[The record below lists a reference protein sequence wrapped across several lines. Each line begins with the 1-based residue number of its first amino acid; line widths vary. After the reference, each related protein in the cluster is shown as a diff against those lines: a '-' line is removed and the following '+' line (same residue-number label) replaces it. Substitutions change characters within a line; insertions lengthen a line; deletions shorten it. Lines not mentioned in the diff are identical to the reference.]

1 MTVKDLQQ
9 YLHSRAQLVERALEQ
24 YLPAD
29 DIVPEIL
36 HRSMRYSTLGG
47 GKRLR
52 GILALAAAEVAQ
64 GSGEAALPLAAALE
78 MIHAFS
84 LIHDDLPC
92 MDDDDWRRGKPSNH
106 KMFGEAI
113 ALLAGDALLTRAF
126 YLLTRLSLPDDAAV
140 VNIVAEVAQAVGSE
154 GLIGGQV
161 VDLQSEGK
169 NVDRA
174 TLEYIHRHKTGD
186 LITVALRTGAMV
198 GGAGKDLLA
207 SLTTYG
213 REMGLLFQIT
223 DDILDVEGDADKLG
237 KPVGSDA
244 TQGKATYPALF
255 GMERAKEAA
264 RGAAEGAVAA
274 LEGLGEDA
282 WPLRELAGY
291 ILHRD
296 R

>member
-1 MTVKDLQQ
+1 MKVKDLQQ
-9 YLHSRAQLVERALEQ
+9 YVRSRAQLIERALEE
-24 YLPAD
+24 YLPGD
-29 DIVPEIL
+29 DVVPEIL

-52 GILALAAAEVAQ
+52 GILALTAAEIAQ
-64 GSGEAALPLAAALE
+64 GSSDAALPLAAALE
-78 MIHAFS
+78 MIHSFS

-126 YLLTRLSLPDDAAV
+126 YLLTHLSLADDAAV
-140 VNIVAEVAQAVGSE
+140 VNIIAEVAQAVGSE

-169 NVDRA
+169 KVDRA
-174 TLEYIHRHKTGD
+174 TLEYIHCHKTGD

-198 GGAGKDLLA
+198 GGAGEELLA

-213 REMGLLFQIT
+213 RELGLLFQIT
-223 DDILDVEGDADKLG
+223 DDILDVEGDVDKLG

-244 TQGKATYPALF
+244 SHGKATYPALF
-255 GMERAKEAA
+255 GLEKAKEAA
-264 RGAAEGAVAA
+264 HGAAANALAA
-274 LEGLGEDA
+274 LAGLGEEA
-282 WPLRELAGY
+282 WPLRELVGY

>member
-1 MTVKDLQQ
+1 MKVKDLKQ
-9 YLHSRAQLVERALEQ
+9 YSQSRAQLIEKALEE
-24 YLPAD
+24 YLPGD
-29 DIVPEIL
+29 DVVPEIL

-52 GILALAAAEVAQ
+52 GILALAAAEMAG
-64 GSGEAALPLAAALE
+64 GSRDTALPLAAALE

-113 ALLAGDALLTRAF
+113 ALLAGDV
-126 YLLTRLSLPDDAAV
+126 V

-169 NVDRA
+169 QVDRA
-174 TLEYIHRHKTGD
+174 TLEYIHCHKTGD
-186 LITVALRTGAMV
+186 LIAVALRTGAMV
-198 GGAGKDLLA
+198 GGAGEELLA
-207 SLTTYG
+207 SLTAYG
-213 REMGLLFQIT
+213 RELGLLFQIT

-237 KPVGSDA
+237 KPVGSDVSH
-244 TQGKATYPALF
+244 GKATYPALF
-255 GMERAKEAA
+255 GMEKAKEAA
-264 RGAAEGAVAA
+264 QAAAANALAAVA
-274 LEGLGEDA
+274 GLGEEA
-282 WPLRELAGY
+282 WPLRELIDY

>member
-1 MTVKDLQQ
+1 MKVKDLKQ
-9 YLHSRAQLVERALEQ
+9 YSQSRAQLIEKALEE
-24 YLPAD
+24 YLPGD
-29 DIVPEIL
+29 DVVPEIL

-52 GILALAAAEVAQ
+52 GILALAAAEMAG
-64 GSGEAALPLAAALE
+64 GSRDTALPLAAALE

-126 YLLTRLSLPDDAAV
+126 YLLTRLALPGDVV

-169 NVDRA
+169 QVDRA
-174 TLEYIHRHKTGD
+174 TLEYIHCHKTGD
-186 LITVALRTGAMV
+186 LIAVALRTGAMV
-198 GGAGKDLLA
+198 GGAGEELLA
-207 SLTTYG
+207 SLTAYG
-213 REMGLLFQIT
+213 RELGLLFQIT

-237 KPVGSDA
+237 KPVGSDVSH
-244 TQGKATYPALF
+244 GKATYPALF
-255 GMERAKEAA
+255 GMEKAKEAA
-264 RGAAEGAVAA
+264 QAAAANALAAVA
-274 LEGLGEDA
+274 GLGEEA
-282 WPLRELAGY
+282 WPLRELIDY